1 MPHFVTVKIQVSNPL
16 WSQECS
22 YWFIWNYRQIKN
34 CHYLWQKFQ
43 EMTLSMTKSDL
54 ALPKKMSKAFKIN
67 VANDINGDIQQH
79 NIIVKL
85 HLLYTI
91 FYLKIFFVVLLLFTT
106 RNRQK
111 SWVSINFDCLN
122 GTGLHLS
129 EINPSLNTAFFLNSY
144 GHRKSNQSLA

>member
-1 MPHFVTVKIQVSNPL
+1 
-16 WSQECS
+16 
-22 YWFIWNYRQIKN
+22 
-34 CHYLWQKFQ
+34 
-43 EMTLSMTKSDL
+43 MTKSDL

-111 SWVSINFDCLN
+111 S
-122 GTGLHLS
+122 
-129 EINPSLNTAFFLNSY
+129 
-144 GHRKSNQSLA
+144 